1 MSEEWAESFAKDVGA
16 NKTVK
21 IPLNF
26 FAEKGLDSHGPTQIR
41 KGMPQQEA
49 HDLTNKTYNYTTAI
63 IEWRT
68 SNGKN
73 KKHS

>member
-26 FAEKGLDSHGPTQIR
+26 LLKKGSIPKDLHKFAKECL
-41 KGMPQQEA
+41 
-49 HDLTNKTYNYTTAI
+49 
-63 IEWRT
+63 
-68 SNGKN
+68 N
-73 KKHS
+73 KKPAI